1 MCHKILPSK
10 ELVYNVLND
19 RNNCGLHILEFYGAY
34 IKAVSC
40 IAVHNDAGDY
50 KKYHIEELE
59 NEIKNRIISK
69 LPVMREAVRD
79 KLDNDTLFRI
89 VG

>member
-1 MCHKILPSK
+1 M
-10 ELVYNVLND
+10 VYDAYND
-19 RNNCGLHILEFYGAY
+19 QNNCGLHILEFYRAY
-34 IKAVSC
+34 IKAASC
-40 IAVHNDAGDY
+40 VAVYNDAGDY

-69 LPVMREAVRD
+69 LPVMRKAVRD
-79 KLDNDTLFRI
+79 KLYNDTLFRI